1 MVTQAIL
8 LALVP
13 VFFVLLLG
21 YGAGRLKIVDNHH
34 IEGLNVL
41 VMTFAVP
48 AALFVATASA
58 PRAELL
64 EQSWLFAILSG
75 VMLIV
80 LAGWY
85 FCARRFL
92 GMSPPDAALQ
102 GLTVA
107 FPNLAGVGL
116 PISTTLLGATGTVQL
131 AIAIAAGSIIISPL
145 SLIVVELNQ
154 PGRDGATISPTG
166 KIAGALGRAL
176 RKPVVLAP
184 ALGIIVS
191 ISGLKL
197 GPVIDASFA
206 LMGQAGA
213 GVALFLTGLVLSSQ
227 PFRLDW
233 KIAGAT
239 VASNVVRP
247 LLTAAIVFVLP
258 VSTEVAKVSIL
269 LASVPSGFFGILF
282 AISYRRDS
290 AAIGSM
296 VIASMVLS
304 AMTMAI
310 AIAVLFP

>member
-1 MVTQAIL
+1 MVTHAIL

-21 YGAGRLKIVDNHH
+21 YAAGRLKRVDNHH
-34 IEGLNVL
+34 VEGLNVL

-64 EQSWLFAILSG
+64 EQSWLFVILSG

-80 LAGWY
+80 LAAWY
-85 FCARRFL
+85 FCARRIL
-92 GMSPPDAALQ
+92 GLSPADASLQ

-145 SLIVVELNQ
+145 SLIVVELSR
-154 PGRDGATISPTG
+154 PGSDGTTMSPAQ
-166 KIAGALGRAL
+166 KIFGALGRAL

-184 ALGIIVS
+184 AFGIIVS
-191 ISGLKL
+191 ISGIRL
-197 GPVIDASFA
+197 GSVIDAALS
-206 LMGQAGA
+206 LMGNASA
-213 GVALFLTGLVLSSQ
+213 GVALFLTGLVLSAQ

-233 KIAGAT
+233 KIIGA
-239 VASNVVRP
+239 AAISNIARP
-247 LLTAAIVFVLP
+247 LLTAAIVFALP
-258 VSTEVAKVSIL
+258 VTAEVAKVSIL
-269 LASVPSGFFGILF
+269 IASVPAGFFGILF
-282 AISYRRDS
+282 AISYRQDS

-296 VIASMVLS
+296 VIASTGLS
-304 AMTMAI
+304 AVTMAI